1 MAHLIFYRRGQELM
15 RVALDEGRLII
26 GRGAEADVVVPDPG
40 LQRSELLVEWDGR
53 RHRIRKIRD
62 DVAEAE
68 AETLEDGSAFAL
80 GQFRA
85 AYLEQLPDTASETS
99 RSGQHTSTLGG
110 EETALPR
117 EITLHA
123 RLSGASDLPL
133 SRPLGHS
140 VEIGSATGAALRLDH
155 ATVSAR
161 HAKVYRHDGRL
172 MLQDLGSTNGTFVSG
187 LRVYEVELPIGVHA
201 QVGPFEVWA
210 DSPRLLASMQRS
222 EFEGMV
228 SEDPS
233 MRALFTQIDKVAAC
247 EAPVAIFGETGTGKE
262 LVARALH
269 RRSKRAANS
278 WVPINCAAIARE
290 LMESELFGH
299 EKGAFTGA
307 AVTREGALSEAHR
320 GTLFLDEIGELP
332 LELQPKLLRALEL
345 GEVKKVGAARPET
358 VDVRFV
364 CATHR
369 SLPDEVRRN
378 RFREDLY
385 YRVAVATL
393 FVPPLRQRKAD
404 VPLLWDHFLARLS
417 PPGARPSVSDA
428 AVEKLRTHGWAGN
441 VRELRNVV
449 QRALLSATS
458 ATLGPDDI
466 HFDPRLPVA
475 GAGDSVIDP
484 KGLTLEQIER
494 EALAI
499 VMRQLGGNRR
509 AAARQLSIAKST
521 LLKKLSDYQLEEVG
535 RTSTASTA
543 SPDD

>member
-1 MAHLIFYRRGQELM
+1 MPHLIFYRRGQELM
-15 RVALDEGRLII
+15 RVALDETRLVI
-26 GRGAEADVVVPDPG
+26 GRGAGADVVVPDPS
-40 LQRSELLVEWDGR
+40 LQRAELLVEWDGQH
-53 RHRIRKIRD
+53 HRVRKIKD
-62 DVAEAE
+62 EVPEAE
-68 AETLEDGSAFAL
+68 ADVLEDGGAFAL

-85 AYLEQLPDTASETS
+85 AYLDQLPDAAPEAS
-99 RSGQHTSTLGG
+99 RHGQHTSSLSA
-110 EETALPR
+110 EDAELPR
-117 EITLHA
+117 EVTLHA
-123 RLSGASDLPL
+123 RLLGSSDGAI
-133 SRPLGHS
+133 SRPLGHA
-140 VEIGSATGAALRLDH
+140 VEIGSASGAALRLNH
-155 ATVSAR
+155 GTVSAR
-161 HAKVYRHDGRL
+161 HARVHRHDGRL

-187 LRVYEVELPIGVHA
+187 LRIFEAELPLGVHA

-210 DSPRLLASMQRS
+210 DAPRLLARMQRS

-233 MRALFTQIDKVAAC
+233 MRALFAQIDKVAAC
-247 EAPVAIFGETGTGKE
+247 DAPVAIFGETGTGKE

-307 AVTREGALSEAHR
+307 AVTREGALSEANR

-345 GEVKKVGAARPET
+345 GEVKKVGASKPET

-417 PPGARPSVSDA
+417 PPGARPAVSDA
-428 AVEKLRTHGWAGN
+428 ALEKLTTHGWAGN

-449 QRALLSATS
+449 QRALLSATT
-458 ATLGPDDI
+458 ATLGPEDI

-475 GAGDSVIDP
+475 GASDSVVDP

-521 LLKKLSDYQLEEVG
+521 LLKKLADYQLEEIG
-535 RTSTASTA
+535 RGAA
-543 SPDD
+543 AGADD

>member
-1 MAHLIFYRRGQELM
+1 MPHLIFYRRGQELM
-15 RVALDEGRLII
+15 RVALDEGRLVI
-26 GRGAEADVVVPDPG
+26 GRGSDADVVVPDPSLRG
-40 LQRSELLVEWDGR
+40 RELSIEWDGR
-53 RHRIRKIRD
+53 RHQVRKIGD
-62 DVAEAE
+62 DGPTAQT
-68 AETLEDGSAFAL
+68 ETLEDGGALAL

-85 AYLEQLPDTASETS
+85 AYLEQLPELTPEAS
-99 RSGQHTSTLGG
+99 RPVHTSAFGS
-110 EETALPR
+110 EAPDLPR
-117 EITLHA
+117 EVTVHA
-123 RLSGASDLPL
+123 RLSGSSEAPS

-140 VEIGSATGAALRLDH
+140 VEIGSSQGSGLRLSH
-155 ATVSAR
+155 PTVSAR
-161 HAKVYRHDGRL
+161 HAKIHRHDGRL
-172 MLQDLGSTNGTFVSG
+172 MLQDLGSTNGTFLSG
-187 LRVYEVELPIGVHA
+187 LRVYEVELPLGVHA
-201 QVGPFEVWA
+201 HVGPFEVWA
-210 DSPRLLASMQRS
+210 DAPRLVALMPRS

-233 MRALFTQIDKVAAC
+233 MRALFAQIEKVAAC

-269 RRSKRAANS
+269 RRSKRAPNA

-307 AVTREGALSEAHR
+307 ATTREGALSEANH

-393 FVPPLRQRKAD
+393 FVPPLRQRRAD

-417 PPGARPSVSDA
+417 PPGARPAVSDEA
-428 AVEKLRTHGWAGN
+428 MEKLRTHGWPGN

-449 QRALLSATS
+449 QRALLSAS
-458 ATLGPDDI
+458 GATLEADDI

-475 GAGDSVIDP
+475 GASDSVVDP

-499 VMRQLGGNRR
+499 VMRQLSGNRR

-521 LLKKLSDYQLEEVG
+521 LLKKLADYQLEEIG
-535 RTSTASTA
+535 RSVAGG
-543 SPDD
+543 DDD